1 MAIKIWTGVSGTGKT
16 RQMFDDIHA
25 ETKGRPL
32 GSSIY
37 IITPTQNTLRYE
49 NIITNP
55 GREGAS
61 AGSLRAA
68 VFSFSRFMWHVFNE
82 TGQSTRDALSESGHI
97 MLLHKMMT
105 EMQDELSFYRDSSQ
119 YIKFSD
125 KVLDML
131 KEFNAYRVKPEDL
144 SRVESESGRMKDKFS
159 DLHLIYDQ
167 WIERAAELQIE
178 DLNLTDQ
185 FINLIYSDET
195 IHSLE
200 DAVIYI
206 DGFHNFTE
214 VEYALIQALTTRV
227 KEINILLTHQGT
239 NKELFRKTDA
249 VIERLRFF
257 AGDGNLE
264 FHHFGQDF
272 RRSDKK
278 GLIQIESHFAEHES
292 MYDYDGVTITEAPNA
307 LEEITEVAREIERL
321 VFEGHA
327 YYSDIGILY
336 RDISYE
342 PIIKSVF
349 RRFDI
354 SYHIDKKVQMYS
366 HPFIQFIMAM
376 LDCYTKNYE
385 FNAFMNVL
393 KTGYLC
399 ESSDRMYIDQLENFA
414 LERGLSGSALFD
426 DDKFRYITVPDENGI
441 LHVVD
446 KSESYQDMIDFK
458 NKVLGKL
465 ETLFSEFRTE
475 RPVRDYIGRIYDFLM
490 SEGIVEKITEEMISQ
505 DENKQ
510 IQERDETEQAY
521 NMFIRLLDD
530 AYVVYDDEA
539 VRFQIF
545 YEAFMDGL
553 KNAEFSLLP
562 STIDQVMVGSLD
574 LSKVENK
581 KYIFLLGVNRD
592 ALPRETRNS
601 DIISDEEKALFERA
615 DIELSPS
622 SRTLAQDERFVF
634 YLAITRATEG
644 LYLSW
649 SVTLPSGDVTKRSP
663 FLDEVMPEQP
673 EHVRNYEYR
682 RVSEYSRFNPERLIS
697 SAKSME
703 PLLHLKIR
711 EMMTSHV
718 DTPADFL
725 KLPEYRPWIETFQ
738 MLMKDSWHDIYPRLR
753 RNLTYDNR
761 AEPLSEE
768 AALALYGGEMNA
780 SVSRFETFHR
790 CQFQHFSAYGLKL
803 NVRKP
808 YQVAPLELGNLYHE
822 VLYDVVTRLDY
833 TLIHDEETIRKQVG
847 DSVERFAQAIQFG
860 IFDHTG
866 YYQSLKLRAGDAI
879 VRLLLF
885 MQDIERLGDYK
896 IADVELSF
904 GFVKS
909 PLDEV
914 TLTSAGGHTIHLR
927 GKIDRVDMFETAEG
941 AYVNLIDYKSSA
953 RSISKAGVLNGLELQ
968 MMTYMHV
975 LVQKGPGYFGK
986 RKIMPNSML
995 FFPVRD
1001 PLVTLEGEN
1010 ALEKAELEQKKR
1022 MRPDGAFINENDE
1035 YDAMIDETSI
1045 GITGML
1051 SKLDEYREYSAY
1063 YPISVTKTGKINK
1076 MTKNRYFSPML
1087 FAHYAEHIMEMYR
1100 ETTDRM
1106 YAGEVLASP
1115 IALDASNTRLA
1126 CEMCDFKS
1134 ACQIDPLMNRQD
1146 IRINTVDD
1154 ETIWNFES
1162 GVPENGSMDE

>member
-16 RQMFDDIHA
+16 RQMFDDIQA
-25 ETKGRPL
+25 ETKDHPL

-55 GREGAS
+55 NSEDGS
-61 AGSLRAA
+61 IGSLRTA
-68 VFSFSRFMWHVFNE
+68 VFSFARFMWHVFNE
-82 TGQSTRDALSESGHI
+82 TGHSTRDALSESGHI

-105 EMQDELSFYRDSSQ
+105 EMKDELSFYKDSSQ
-119 YIKFSD
+119 YIKFSG

-144 SRVESESGRMKDKFS
+144 TRVDGGAGRMQDKFS
-159 DLHLIYDQ
+159 DLHLIYDE
-167 WIERAAELQIE
+167 WIDRSAALQIE

-185 FINLIYSDET
+185 FIDLIYSGET
-195 IHSLE
+195 IRSLE

-214 VEYALIQALTTRV
+214 IEYALIQAVSTRV
-227 KEINILLTHQGT
+227 KEINILLTHEGT

-249 VIERLRFF
+249 VIEKLRFYV
-257 AGDGNLE
+257 GDHNLS
-264 FHHFGQDF
+264 FLHFGQDF
-272 RRSDKK
+272 RRSDRK
-278 GLIQIESHFAEHES
+278 GLIQIEEHFAGQTQ
-292 MYDYDGVTITEAPNA
+292 MYDYDGVTITEAPNV

-321 VFEGHA
+321 VFEGKA
-327 YYSDIGILY
+327 YYNDIGILY
-336 RDISYE
+336 RDLSYE

-349 RRFDI
+349 RRFEI

-366 HPFIQFIMAM
+366 HPFIQFVMAL

-399 ESSDRMYIDQLENFA
+399 ESSDREYIDQLENFA

-426 DDKFRYITVPDENGI
+426 DDKFRYITVPDENGA
-441 LHVVD
+441 LRLVD
-446 KSESYQDMIDFK
+446 KSETYQDMIDFK
-458 NKVLGKL
+458 NKVLARL
-465 ETLFSEFRTE
+465 EVLFAEFRTE
-475 RPVRDYIGRIYDFLM
+475 RTVRDYIGLIYDFLM
-490 SEGIVEKITEEMISQ
+490 AEGIVDKITEEMVGQ
-505 DENKQ
+505 DENDQ
-510 IQERDETEQAY
+510 IQARDETEQAY

-530 AYVVYDDEA
+530 AYIVYDDEK
-539 VRFQIF
+539 VMFSIF

-581 KYIFLLGVNRD
+581 KYIFLIGVNRD
-592 ALPRETRNS
+592 VLPRETRNS

-622 SRTLAQDERFVF
+622 SKTLAQDERFVF

-663 FLDEVMPEQP
+663 FLDEVIPEHP

-697 SAKSME
+697 SARSME
-703 PLLHLKIR
+703 PLLHLKMR
-711 EMMTSHV
+711 EMMTSPV
-718 DTPADFL
+718 DAPQDFL
-725 KLPEYRPWIETFQ
+725 KLPEYRPWVETFQ
-738 MLMKDSWHDIYPRLR
+738 MLMKESWHDIYPRLR
-753 RNLTYDNR
+753 RNLTYDNK
-761 AEPLSEE
+761 ADPLSEE
-768 AALALYGGEMNA
+768 AAQALYGKEMNA

-803 NVRKP
+803 KVRKP

-822 VLYDVVTRLDY
+822 VLYDVVTKLDY
-833 TLIHDEETIRKQVG
+833 TLLHDEETIKSQVA
-847 DSVERFAQAIQFG
+847 DSIERFAQAIQFG
-860 IFDHTG
+860 IFEHTG
-866 YYQSLKLRAGDAI
+866 YYQSLKSRAQDAI

-885 MQDIERLGDYK
+885 MQDIETLGEYK

-904 GFVKS
+904 GFTGS

-914 TLTSAGGHTIHLR
+914 ALTSDDGHTIHLR
-927 GKIDRVDMFETAEG
+927 GKIDRVDMYETADG
-941 AYVNLIDYKSSA
+941 AYVNLIDYKSSS
-953 RSISKAGVLNGLELQ
+953 RSISKAGILNGLELQ
-968 MMTYMHV
+968 MMTYMYV
-975 LVQKGPGYFGK
+975 LMQKGPEYFGK
-986 RKIMPNSML
+986 EKIRPNSML

-1001 PLVTLEGEN
+1001 PLISLDGEES
-1010 ALEKAELEQKKR
+1010 LEKAELEQKKR
-1022 MRPDGAFINENDE
+1022 MRPDGAFINENTG
-1035 YDAMIDETSI
+1035 YDTMIDETSI

-1063 YPISVTKTGKINK
+1063 YPISVTKTGKINA
-1076 MTKNRYFSPML
+1076 MTKNRYYSPEL
-1087 FAHYAEHIMEMYR
+1087 FGHYAEHILSMYR
-1100 ETTDRM
+1100 RATDRI
-1106 YAGEVLASP
+1106 YNGEVLASP

-1146 IRINTVDD
+1146 IRMNEVDD
-1154 ETIWNFES
+1154 ETIEAFES
-1162 GVPENGSMDE
+1162 EVADNGPMD

>member
-1 MAIKIWTGVSGTGKT
+1 MAIKIWTGISGTGKT
-16 RQMFDDIHA
+16 TRMFDEIQA
-25 ETKGRPL
+25 ETKDQPL
-32 GSSIY
+32 GTAIY

-49 NIITNP
+49 NIITGP
-55 GREGAS
+55 DGKDDS
-61 AGSLRAA
+61 SGSLRTA

-82 TGQSTRDALSESGHI
+82 TGHSTRDALSESGHI

-105 EMQDELSFYRDSSQ
+105 EMKDGLSFYRDSSQ

-131 KEFNAYRVKPEDL
+131 KELSAYRVKPEDL
-144 SRVESESGRMKDKFS
+144 ARTQPETGRMKDKFS
-159 DLHLIYDQ
+159 DLRLIYDQ
-167 WIERAAELQIE
+167 WIRRAAELQIE

-185 FINLIYSDET
+185 FIELIHSDET

-214 VEYALIQALTTRV
+214 TEYALIHALTTRV
-227 KEINILLTHQGT
+227 REINILLTHEGS
-239 NKELFRKTDA
+239 NKALFRKTDA

-257 AGDGNLE
+257 AGDDNLE
-264 FHHFGQDF
+264 FIHFGQDF
-272 RRSDKK
+272 RRSDKP
-278 GLIQIESHFAEHES
+278 GLIQIESHFAEHKP

-307 LEEITEVAREIERL
+307 LEEITEAAREIERL
-321 VFEGHA
+321 VFEGKA

-342 PIIKSVF
+342 PILRSVF

-354 SYHIDKKVQMYS
+354 SYHIDQKVQMYS
-366 HPFIQFIMAM
+366 HPFIQFIMAL

-399 ESSDRMYIDQLENFA
+399 EASDRMYIDQLENFA
-414 LERGLSGSALFD
+414 LERGLSGASLFD
-426 DDKFRYITVPDENGI
+426 DDKFRYITVPDDNGV

-446 KSESYQDMIDFK
+446 KSDQYQDMIDFK
-458 NKVLGKL
+458 NKVLSRL
-465 ETLFSEFRTE
+465 EVLFREFRTE
-475 RPVRDYIGRIYDFLM
+475 RTVRDYIGILYDFLL
-490 SEGIVEKITEEMISQ
+490 SEGIVDKVTEEMAAQ
-505 DENKQ
+505 DENNQ

-539 VRFQIF
+539 VRFQVF

-581 KYIFLLGVNRD
+581 KYIFLIGVNRD
-592 ALPRETRNS
+592 AMPREARNS

-663 FLDEVMPEQP
+663 FLDEIMPERP

-682 RVSEYSRFNPERLIS
+682 KVSEYGRFHPERLIS

-703 PLLHLKIR
+703 PLLHLKMR
-711 EMMTSHV
+711 EMMASQV
-718 DTPADFL
+718 DAPSDFL

-738 MLMKDSWHDIYPRLR
+738 MLMQGSWHDIYPKLR

-822 VLYDVVTRLDY
+822 VLYDVVTKLGCTLD
-833 TLIHDEETIRKQVG
+833 HDESTVRSQVA
-847 DSVERFAQAIQFG
+847 DSIERFAQAIQFG

-866 YYQSLKLRAGDAI
+866 YYQSLKKRAGDAI

-885 MQDIERLGDYK
+885 MRDIEKLGDYK

-914 TLTSAGGHTIHLR
+914 TLTSENGHTIHLR
-927 GKIDRVDMFETAEG
+927 GKIDRVDMYETPDG

-953 RSISKAGVLNGLELQ
+953 RSISKAGILNGLELQ

-975 LVQKGPGYFGK
+975 LVEKGPEYFEQK
-986 RKIMPNSML
+986 EIRPNSML

-1001 PLVTLEGEN
+1001 PLISLDDEESLEH
-1010 ALEKAELEQKKR
+1010 AELEQKKR
-1022 MRPDGAFINENDE
+1022 MRPDGAFINENVQYDE
-1035 YDAMIDETSI
+1035 MIDETSV

-1063 YPISVTKTGKINK
+1063 YPISVTKAGKINK
-1076 MTKNRYFSPML
+1076 MTKNRYFSPLL
-1087 FAHYAEHIMEMYR
+1087 FEHYARYIMSMYR
-1100 ETTDRM
+1100 TATDRI
-1106 YAGEVLASP
+1106 YGGEVLASP
-1115 IALDASNTRLA
+1115 IALDPSNTRLA

-1146 IRINTVDD
+1146 IRMNTVDD

-1162 GVPENGSMDE
+1162 GVAGNGPMD

>member
-16 RQMFDDIHA
+16 SRMFDDISK
-25 ETKGRPL
+25 ETKDHPL
-32 GSSIY
+32 GSGIY

-49 NIITNP
+49 NIITDP
-55 GREGAS
+55 GAEDGTV
-61 AGSLRAA
+61 GSLRTA

-82 TGQSTRDALSESGHI
+82 TGHSTRDALSESGHI

-105 EMQDELSFYRDSSQ
+105 EMKDELSFYKDSSQ
-119 YIKFSD
+119 YIKFSG

-144 SRVESESGRMKDKFS
+144 TRVDSDSGRMKDKFG
-159 DLHLIYDQ
+159 DLHLIYDE
-167 WIERAAELQIE
+167 WIDRAAKLQIE

-249 VIERLRFF
+249 VIEKLRFF
-257 AGDGNLE
+257 AGDDNLE
-264 FHHFGQDF
+264 FLHFGQDF

-278 GLIQIESHFAEHES
+278 GLIQIESNFAEHEP
-292 MYDYDGVTITEAPNA
+292 MYDYEGVTITEAPNV

-321 VFEGHA
+321 VFEGRA

-366 HPFIQFIMAM
+366 HPFIQFVMAL

-385 FNAFMNVL
+385 CNAFMNVL

-399 ESSDRMYIDQLENFA
+399 EPADRMYIDQLENFA
-414 LERGLSGSALFD
+414 LERGLGGAALFD
-426 DDKFRYITVPDENGI
+426 DDQFRYMTVPDDNGI
-441 LHVVD
+441 LHIVD
-446 KSESYQDMIDFK
+446 KSEEYQGMIDFK
-458 NKVLGKL
+458 NKVLAHL
-465 ETLFSEFRTE
+465 EVLFAEFRTE
-475 RPVRDYIGRIYDFLM
+475 RTVRDYIGLIYDFLVT
-490 SEGIVEKITEEMISQ
+490 EGIVEKITEEMVEQ

-510 IQERDETEQAY
+510 IQARDETEQAY

-530 AYVVYDDEA
+530 AYVVYDDEK
-539 VRFQIF
+539 VQFQIF

-581 KYIFLLGVNRD
+581 KYIFLIGVNRD
-592 ALPRETRNS
+592 ALPRETRSS

-615 DIELSPS
+615 EIELSPS

-634 YLAITRATEG
+634 YLAITRATDG

-663 FLDEVMPEQP
+663 FLDEVMPSLP
-673 EHVRNYEYR
+673 ENVRNYEYR

-703 PLLHLKIR
+703 PLLHLKMR
-711 EMMTSHV
+711 EMMTSQV
-718 DTPADFL
+718 DAPDDFL

-738 MLMKDSWHDIYPRLR
+738 MLMKDSWHDIYPALR

-761 AEPLSEE
+761 AEPLTEE
-768 AALALYGGEMNA
+768 AAQALYGEEMNA

-803 NVRKP
+803 KVRKP

-822 VLYDVVTRLDY
+822 VLYDVVTKLDY
-833 TLIHDEETIRKQVG
+833 TLLHDEEKIRSQVT
-847 DSVERFAQAIQFG
+847 DSIERFAQAIQFG

-885 MQDIERLGDYK
+885 MQDIEKLGDYK
-896 IADVELSF
+896 IADAELSF
-904 GFVKS
+904 GFTKS

-914 TLTSAGGHTIHLR
+914 TLRSAGGRTIHLR
-927 GKIDRVDMFETAEG
+927 GKIDRVDMYETPEG

-953 RSISKAGVLNGLELQ
+953 RSISKAGILNGLELQ
-968 MMTYMHV
+968 MMTYMYV
-975 LVQKGPGYFGK
+975 LIQKGPAYFDK
-986 RKIMPNSML
+986 KKIMPNSML

-1001 PLVTLEGEN
+1001 PLITLDGVES
-1010 ALEKAELEQKKR
+1010 LKKAELEQKKR
-1022 MRPDGAFINENDE
+1022 MRPDGAFINENSE
-1035 YDAMIDETSI
+1035 YDGWVDETSI

-1051 SKLDEYREYSAY
+1051 SKLDEYRDYSAY
-1063 YPISVTKTGKINK
+1063 YPISVTKAGKINAK
-1076 MTKNRYFSPML
+1076 TKQRYFSPAL
-1087 FAHYAEHIMEMYR
+1087 FQYYAEHIMSMYR
-1100 ETTDRM
+1100 DATDRI
-1106 YAGEVLASP
+1106 YEGEVLASP
-1115 IALDASNTRLA
+1115 IALDPSNTRLA

-1146 IRINTVDD
+1146 IRLNTVDD

-1162 GVPENGSMDE
+1162 GVTQNGPMD

>member
-1 MAIKIWTGVSGTGKT
+1 MTIKIWTGVSGTGKT
-16 RQMFDDIHA
+16 GRMFDDIEA

-32 GSSIY
+32 GAAIY

-49 NIITNP
+49 NIITDARGN
-55 GREGAS
+55 GGG
-61 AGSLRAA
+61 GSLRAA

-82 TGQSTRDALSESGHI
+82 TGHSTRDALSESGHI

-105 EMQDELSFYRDSSQ
+105 EMKEELSFYRDSSQ
-119 YIKFSD
+119 YIKFSG

-131 KEFNAYRVKPEDL
+131 KELSAYRVTPLDL
-144 SRVESESGRMKDKFS
+144 RRAEPDTGRMKDKFS
-159 DLHLIYDQ
+159 DLCHIYEQ
-167 WIERAAELQIE
+167 WLRRTAELQIE

-185 FINLIYSDET
+185 FIDLLYSGET
-195 IHSLE
+195 IRSLE

-214 VEYALIQALTTRV
+214 VEYALIEALHSRV
-227 KEINILLTHQGT
+227 REINILLTHQGT

-257 AGDGNLE
+257 MGDDNLE
-264 FHHFGQDF
+264 FEHFGQDF
-272 RRSDKK
+272 KRSEKK
-278 GLIQIESHFAEHES
+278 GLIQIESHFAEQEA
-292 MYDYDGVTITEAPNA
+292 MYDYEGVTITEAPNA
-307 LEEITEVAREIERL
+307 LEEITETAREIERL
-321 VFEGHA
+321 VAGGSA
-327 YYSDIGILY
+327 YYNDIGILY
-336 RDISYE
+336 RDVSYE
-342 PIIKSVF
+342 PIIRSVF
-349 RRFDI
+349 RRFGI

-366 HPFIQFIMAM
+366 HPFIQFIMAL

-385 FNAFMNVL
+385 FNSFMNVL

-399 ESSDRMYIDQLENFA
+399 EDTDRVYIDQLENFA
-414 LERGLSGSALFD
+414 LERGLGGAALFD
-426 DDKFRYITVPDENGI
+426 DDKFRYITVPDENGV
-441 LHVVD
+441 LHTVD
-446 KSESYQDMIDFK
+446 KSGQYQDMIDFK
-458 NKVLGKL
+458 NKVLSRLEKL
-465 ETLFSEFRTE
+465 FAEFRTE
-475 RPVRDYIGRIYDFLM
+475 RTVRDYIGLIYDFLM
-490 SEGIVEKITEEMISQ
+490 AEGIVEKITEEMIRQ
-505 DENKQ
+505 DENNQ

-539 VRFQIF
+539 VRFQVF

-581 KYIFLLGVNRD
+581 KYIFLIGVNRD
-592 ALPRETRNS
+592 AMPRETRNS

-622 SRTLAQDERFVF
+622 SRTLARDERFVF

-663 FLDEVMPEQP
+663 FLDEVMPPHP
-673 EHVRNYEYR
+673 ERVRNYEYR

-697 SAKSME
+697 SAASME
-703 PLLHLKIR
+703 PLLHLKMR
-711 EMMTSHV
+711 EMMTSQV
-718 DTPADFL
+718 EDPADFL
-725 KLPEYRPWIETFQ
+725 RLPEYRPWIETFQ
-738 MLMKDSWHDIYPRLR
+738 MLMKDSWHDFYPRLR
-753 RNLTYDNR
+753 RNLTHDNR
-761 AEPLSEE
+761 ARPLSTE
-768 AALALYGGEMNA
+768 AAQALYGGEMNA

-822 VLYDVVTRLDY
+822 VLYDTVTKLGF
-833 TLIHDEETIRKQVG
+833 TLIHDEEKIRMQVE
-847 DSVERFAQAIQFG
+847 DSIERFARSIQFG

-866 YYQSLKLRAGDAI
+866 YYQSLKQRAGGAI

-885 MQDIERLGDYK
+885 MRDIEELGDYR
-896 IADVELSF
+896 IAEAELSY

-909 PLDEV
+909 PIDEV
-914 TLTSAGGHTIHLR
+914 TLTSGDGHTIHLR
-927 GKIDRVDMFETAEG
+927 GKIDRVDMYETKDG

-953 RSISKAGVLNGLELQ
+953 RSISKAGILNGLELQ

-975 LVQKGPGYFGK
+975 LVEKGPEYFGK
-986 RKIMPNSML
+986 ERIMPNSML

-1001 PLVTLEGEN
+1001 PLISLDGEESLEH
-1010 ALEKAELEQKKR
+1010 AEQEQKKR
-1022 MRPDGAFINENDE
+1022 MRPDGAFINENAD
-1035 YDAMIDETSI
+1035 YDGMIDETSA

-1051 SKLDEYREYSAY
+1051 SKLDDYKAYSTY
-1063 YPISVTKTGKINK
+1063 YPISVTRTGKINK
-1076 MTKNRYFSPML
+1076 ATRHRYYSPLL
-1087 FAHYAEHIMEMYR
+1087 FEHYAEYIMQMYR
-1100 ETTDRM
+1100 DTTDRM
-1106 YAGEVLASP
+1106 YRGEVLASP
-1115 IALDASNTRLA
+1115 ISLDPSNTRLA

-1134 ACQIDPLMNRQD
+1134 ACRIDPLMNRRD
-1146 IRINTVDD
+1146 IRMNTVDD
-1154 ETIWNFES
+1154 ETIENFES
-1162 GVPENGSMDE
+1162 GARDNGPMDS